1 MQLGVFF
8 PHFEFTKISAIRDF
22 AIGIEE
28 LGFDHLVMS
37 DHVLGISP
45 EINQDYSYKNSFHE
59 ALITLSY
66 MAAYTNRLKLVTGV
80 LVLPQR
86 QAVVVAKQVAQL
98 DYFSGGRV
106 RLGIGTGWNKPEIEA
121 VGMDA
126 SNRGKRIEEQVEV
139 MRRLWTQEAVN
150 YDGAY
155 HQLHDVGINPLP
167 VQRPIPIWFGGSAD
181 VVLRRMARVGDGWLP
196 GGPQPEKAKS
206 LVIKLQDYLGQEGRE
221 SATFGI
227 EPFLSLSRL
236 EENEQQR
243 FIKDWQDL
251 GATGFIV
258 TQKTYELN
266 ATDERL
272 EELRQFIR
280 SVK

>member
-8 PHFEFTKISAIRDF
+8 PHFEFTDISAIRDF
-22 AIGIEE
+22 AVGIEE

-45 EINQDYSYKNSFHE
+45 EINHDYSYKYSFHE

-66 MAAYTNRLKLVTGV
+66 IAAYTSRLRLVTGV

-106 RLGIGTGWNKPEIEA
+106 CLGIGSGWNKPEIEA

-150 YDGAY
+150 YDGTY

-181 VVLRRMARVGDGWLP
+181 VVLRRMARMGDGWLP
-196 GGPQPEKAKS
+196 GGPQPEKTKS
-206 LVIKLQDYLGQEGRE
+206 LVRKLQDYLGQESRE
-221 SATFGI
+221 LGSFGI

-251 GATGFIV
+251 GATGFTV
-258 TQKTYELN
+258 TQKAYEIN

-272 EELRQFIR
+272 EELRRFIK